1 MKIKVQT
8 KSGEF
13 EYDCEQD
20 EILLYAGLRHG
31 LTLPYEC
38 ATGTCGTCR
47 ARVVEGEARLEW
59 ADAPG
64 MSYVKQEKNEILM
77 CRATALGDCSLRV
90 PAKVSEGIDHDV
102 LPGYR
107 NGEIGNVRL
116 LTHDVMCFDLSLDR
130 PVTFDAGQFVVL
142 EAAEVMGGR
151 AFSMVNYR
159 RDAETL
165 KFVIKRKPDGK
176 FSNWLFDRDV
186 KGENVDV
193 YGPLGKRRSIR
204 MTEKTC
210 YALLAAPA
218 SRGSCQSSPGAARK
232 HTSATTKDTSFS
244 ASVRCGI
251 SFSWMNSR
259 PLWMRFPII
268 LK

>member
-20 EILLYAGLRHG
+20 EILLYAGLRQG

-47 ARVVEGEARLEW
+47 ARVVEGEVHLEW

-64 MSYVKQEKNEILM
+64 MSYVKQDKNEILM
-77 CRATALGDCSLRV
+77 CRATALGNCTLRV
-90 PAKVSEGIDHDV
+90 PAKVSEGINHDV

-107 NGEIGNVRL
+107 NGEIGNARL
-116 LTHDVMCFDLSLDR
+116 LTPDVMCFDLSLDR

-142 EAAEVMGGR
+142 EAADVTGGR
-151 AFSMVNYR
+151 AYSMVNYR

-165 KFVIKRKPDGK
+165 KFVVKRKPDGK
-176 FSNWLFDRDV
+176 FSNCCSTETSKANTLTFMARSA
-186 KGENVDV
+186 
-193 YGPLGKRRSIR
+193 KRRSTR
-204 MTEKTC
+204 MTKKTC
-210 YALLAAPA
+210 YALLADPA

-232 HTSATTKDTSFS
+232 HTSATTRDTSFS
-244 ASVRCGI
+244 ASLRYGMP
-251 SFSWMNSR
+251 FFWMNSR
-259 PLWMRFPII
+259 LLWMRFPII
-268 LK
+268 SK